1 MGHRSSPVFTVKG
14 VREAV
19 GKCGVQP
26 EIHDKG
32 YDDGKFLLLKTKDLA
47 EAWKM
52 WDCLVNDGF
61 NLGTFSGPI
70 EDSGIQN

>member
-47 EAWKM
+47 EAWNSSSNTIGVM
-52 WDCLVNDGF
+52 V
-61 NLGTFSGPI
+61 
-70 EDSGIQN
+70 DSDVYI